1 MSELPLIAVTDS
13 ASCPRPIAEQIE
25 RLTKLTELRPQAV
38 ILRAKSLD
46 KAAYRT
52 LALQAQQSCE
62 AAGIA
67 LVLHSDWQLARK
79 LGIQNLHLPLALLR
93 QLPACERAHFTWL
106 STSVHSVGE
115 AQEAQALGATMLIA
129 GHIYTTQCK
138 AGLAPRGLSFLQAV
152 CSTVS
157 LPVYAI
163 GGIGFD
169 GCAARRTQSEWSTRS
184 VRNERIYEAVITFGK
199 SCAKS
204 PCKI

>member
-13 ASCPRPIAEQIE
+13 VTCPRPLAEQIE
-25 RLTKLTELRPQAV
+25 SLAKLTELRPQAV

-67 LVLHSDWQLARK
+67 LILHSDWQLTRE
-79 LGIQNLHLPLALLR
+79 LGISMLHLPLALLR
-93 QLPACERAHFTWL
+93 QISEYERAYFTWL

-115 AQEAQALGATMLIA
+115 AQEAQALGATVLIA

-138 AGLAPRGLSFLQAV
+138 AGLAPRGLGFLQNV
-152 CSTVS
+152 CSTVN

-163 GGIGFD
+163 GGISFD
-169 GCAARRTQSEWSTRS
+169 ASQHAELQANGARGACVMSAYMRL
-184 VRNERIYEAVITFGK
+184 
-199 SCAKS
+199 
-204 PCKI
+204 

>member
-13 ASCPRPIAEQIE
+13 ATCPRPLAEQIE
-25 RLTKLTELRPQAV
+25 RLAKLTELRPQAV
-38 ILRAKSLD
+38 ILRAKALD

-62 AAGIA
+62 AAGIP
-67 LVLHSDWQLARK
+67 LILHSDWQLARE
-79 LGIQNLHLPLALLR
+79 LGISMLHLPLAFLR
-93 QLPACERAHFTWL
+93 QISEYERAYFTWL

-115 AQEAQALGATMLIA
+115 AQEAQALGATVLIA

-138 AGLAPRGLSFLQAV
+138 AGLARAPRLSAKRLQR
-152 CSTVS
+152 CS

-169 GCAARRTQSEWSTRS
+169 AAQHAELKANGARGACVMSAYMRL
-184 VRNERIYEAVITFGK
+184 
-199 SCAKS
+199 
-204 PCKI
+204 

>member
-13 ASCPRPIAEQIE
+13 ASCPRPLAEQIE

-38 ILRAKSLD
+38 ILRAKALD

-52 LALQAQQSCE
+52 LALHAQQSCE
-62 AAGIA
+62 ATGIA
-67 LVLHSDWQLARK
+67 LILHSDWQLAHE
-79 LGIQNLHLPLALLR
+79 LGINKLHLPLALLR
-93 QLPACERAHFTWL
+93 QMPACKRTHFTWL

-115 AQEAQALGATMLIA
+115 AQEAQALGVTMLIA

-138 AGLAPRGLSFLQAV
+138 ADLAPRGLSFLQAV
-152 CSTVS
+152 CSSVS

-169 GCAARRTQSEWSTRS
+169 AAQHAELKANGARGACVMSAYMRL
-184 VRNERIYEAVITFGK
+184 
-199 SCAKS
+199 
-204 PCKI
+204 

>member
-13 ASCPRPIAEQIE
+13 ATCPRPLAEQIE

-62 AAGIA
+62 AASIA
-67 LVLHSDWQLARK
+67 LVLHSDCQLARK

-138 AGLAPRGLSFLQAV
+138 AGLAPRGLGFLQSV
-152 CSTVS
+152 CSAVS

-169 GCAARRTQSEWSTRS
+169 AEQHAELQANGARGACVMSAYMRL
-184 VRNERIYEAVITFGK
+184 
-199 SCAKS
+199 
-204 PCKI
+204 

>member
-13 ASCPRPIAEQIE
+13 ASCPRPLAEQIE

-38 ILRAKSLD
+38 ILRAKALD

-62 AAGIA
+62 AAGIP
-67 LVLHSDWQLARK
+67 LILHSDWQLARE
-79 LGIQNLHLPLALLR
+79 LGISMLHLPLALLR
-93 QLPACERAHFTWL
+93 QISEYERAYFTWL

-115 AQEAQALGATMLIA
+115 AQEAQALGATVLIA

-138 AGLAPRGLSFLQAV
+138 AGLAPRGLGFLQNV
-152 CSTVS
+152 CSAVN

-163 GGIGFD
+163 GGISFD
-169 GCAARRTQSEWSTRS
+169 ASQHAELKANGARGACVMSAYMRL
-184 VRNERIYEAVITFGK
+184 
-199 SCAKS
+199 
-204 PCKI
+204 

>member
-13 ASCPRPIAEQIE
+13 ASCPRPLAEQIE

-52 LALQAQQSCE
+52 LALHAQQSCE
-62 AAGIA
+62 ATGIA
-67 LVLHSDWQLARK
+67 LILHSDWQLAHE
-79 LGIQNLHLPLALLR
+79 LGISKLHLPLALLR
-93 QLPACERAHFTWL
+93 QLPTCERTYFTWL

-115 AQEAQALGATMLIA
+115 AQEAQALGVTMLIA

-138 AGLAPRGLSFLQAV
+138 ADLAPRGLSFLQAV
-152 CSTVS
+152 CSSVS

-169 GCAARRTQSEWSTRS
+169 AAQHAELKANGARGACVMSAYMRL
-184 VRNERIYEAVITFGK
+184 
-199 SCAKS
+199 
-204 PCKI
+204 

>member
-1 MSELPLIAVTDS
+1 MSELPLIVVTDS
-13 ASCPRPIAEQIE
+13 ATCPRPLPKQIE
-25 RLTKLTELRPQAV
+25 RLAKLTKLRPQAV

-52 LALQAQQSCE
+52 LALQAQQSCKVT
-62 AAGIA
+62 GIP
-67 LVLHSDWQLARK
+67 LILHSDWQLAHD
-79 LGIQNLHLPLALLR
+79 LGISKLHLPLALLR
-93 QLPACERAHFTWL
+93 QISEYERAYFTWL

-115 AQEAQALGATMLIA
+115 AQEAQALGATVLIA

-138 AGLAPRGLSFLQAV
+138 AGLAPRGLGFLRAV

-169 GCAARRTQSEWSTRS
+169 AAQHAELQANGARGACVMSA
-184 VRNERIYEAVITFGK
+184 YMK
-199 SCAKS
+199 S
-204 PCKI
+204 

>member
-13 ASCPRPIAEQIE
+13 ATCPRPLPEQIE
-25 RLTKLTELRPQAV
+25 RLAKLTELRPRAV
-38 ILRAKSLD
+38 ILRVKALD

-62 AAGIA
+62 AAGIP
-67 LVLHSDWQLARK
+67 LILHSDWQLARE
-79 LGIQNLHLPLALLR
+79 LGISMLHLPLALLR
-93 QLPACERAHFTWL
+93 QISEYERAYFTWL

-115 AQEAQALGATMLIA
+115 AQEAQALGATVLIA

-138 AGLAPRGLSFLQAV
+138 AGLAPRGLGFLRAV

-163 GGIGFD
+163 GGIVFD
-169 GCAARRTQSEWSTRS
+169 AAQHAELKANGARGACVMSAYMRL
-184 VRNERIYEAVITFGK
+184 
-199 SCAKS
+199 
-204 PCKI
+204 

>member
-13 ASCPRPIAEQIE
+13 ASCPRPLPEQIE

-38 ILRAKSLD
+38 ILRAKALD

-62 AAGIA
+62 AAGIP
-67 LVLHSDWQLARK
+67 LILHSDWQLAHD
-79 LGIQNLHLPLALLR
+79 LGISMLHLPLALLR
-93 QLPACERAHFTWL
+93 QISEYERAYFTWL

-115 AQEAQALGATMLIA
+115 AQEAQALGATVLIA

-152 CSTVS
+152 CSAIS

-169 GCAARRTQSEWSTRS
+169 AAQHAELKANGARGVCVMSAYMRL
-184 VRNERIYEAVITFGK
+184 
-199 SCAKS
+199 
-204 PCKI
+204 

>member
-13 ASCPRPIAEQIE
+13 ATCPRPLAEQIE
-25 RLTKLTELRPQAV
+25 RLAKLTELRPQAV

-67 LVLHSDWQLARK
+67 LILHSDWQLARE
-79 LGIQNLHLPLALLR
+79 LGISMLHLPLALLR
-93 QLPACERAHFTWL
+93 QISEYERAYFTWL
-106 STSVHSVGE
+106 STSVHSVEE
-115 AQEAQALGATMLIA
+115 AIEAQALGATVLIA

-152 CSTVS
+152 CSAIS

-163 GGIGFD
+163 GGIDFD
-169 GCAARRTQSEWSTRS
+169 AAQHAELKANGARGACVMSAYMRL
-184 VRNERIYEAVITFGK
+184 
-199 SCAKS
+199 
-204 PCKI
+204 

>member
-13 ASCPRPIAEQIE
+13 ASCPRPLAEQIE

-52 LALQAQQSCE
+52 LALHAQQSCE
-62 AAGIA
+62 ATGIA
-67 LVLHSDWQLARK
+67 LILHSDWQLAHE
-79 LGIQNLHLPLALLR
+79 LGINKLHLPLALLR
-93 QLPACERAHFTWL
+93 QMPACKRTHFTWL

-115 AQEAQALGATMLIA
+115 AQEAQALGITMLIA

-138 AGLAPRGLSFLQAV
+138 ADLAPRGLSFLQAV
-152 CSTVS
+152 CSSVS

-169 GCAARRTQSEWSTRS
+169 AAQHAELKANGARGACVMSAYMRL
-184 VRNERIYEAVITFGK
+184 
-199 SCAKS
+199 
-204 PCKI
+204 